1 MTRSTAVAT
10 PPPDPADVHR
20 GRPKIRFWSLNGWFT
35 DSPHERTVEP
45 VPELPTSGP
54 TSARVAQATGIVSVQ
69 AHCAVEAAFDLLRER
84 AFMLGQTLDVIALDV
99 IDHVIR
105 FEP

>member
-1 MTRSTAVAT
+1 M
-10 PPPDPADVHR
+10 HR
-20 GRPKIRFWSLNGWFT
+20 GRPKIRFSSLNGWFT

-45 VPELPTSGP
+45 VPPELPTTGP